1 MQVRS
6 VSAASNVYK
15 PPVKLYSVAEALVA
29 LKLNRKLKVTLLDTP
44 ANISRNLNALKN
56 IQSQIKQISFPS
68 PADKLNLNG
77 AQLKQYDKLL
87 PKFPDNSLVL
97 TGEFS
102 ALNTHISV
110 MRENNA
116 KINKI
121 ILTPATDPNTKQTIS
136 PWDSQL
142 WSKSVNGK
150 FEIRTQVTNSVMTTV
165 DGTATTPGTTTTNN
179 QTVTAEQT
187 VQPTASIAKFIPFE
201 DTKALATN
209 FRGLKALDNMGM
221 LSGIEAFKGSA
232 ITVNIAQA
240 KAMSALFDKYSTKFH
255 LHIRDTTTNISKN
268 INFISGINKKL
279 ASIKQIGNI
288 KPLEISR
295 AENRKA
301 NYALSKMKN
310 AYSIRY
316 VG

>member
-1 MQVRS
+1 MQIRS
-6 VSAASNVYK
+6 VRTASNVYK
-15 PPVKLYSVAEALVA
+15 PPAKLYSVTEALAA
-29 LKLNRKLKVTLLDTP
+29 LKLNRKLKVTLRDTP

-110 MRENNA
+110 MRVNNA

-142 WSKSVNGK
+142 WSKSVNGQ
-150 FEIRTQVTNSVMTTV
+150 FEIQTQVTNSVMTTV

-179 QTVTAEQT
+179 QTVTVEQT

-209 FRGLKALDNMGM
+209 FTGLKALDNMGM
-221 LSGIEAFKGSA
+221 LSGIEAFNESE

-268 INFISGINKKL
+268 IDFISGINKKL
-279 ASIKQIGNI
+279 ASITQIGNI

-310 AYSIRY
+310 AYSIKY

>member
-1 MQVRS
+1 
-6 VSAASNVYK
+6 
-15 PPVKLYSVAEALVA
+15 
-29 LKLNRKLKVTLLDTP
+29 VTLLDTP

-110 MRENNA
+110 MRVNNA

-179 QTVTAEQT
+179 QTVTVEQT

-209 FRGLKALDNMGM
+209 FTGLKALDNMGM

-310 AYSIRY
+310 AYSIKY

>member
-1 MQVRS
+1 MQIRS
-6 VSAASNVYK
+6 VRTASNVYK
-15 PPVKLYSVAEALVA
+15 PPAKLYSVTEALAA
-29 LKLNRKLKVTLLDTP
+29 LKLNRKLKVTLRDTP

-68 PADKLNLNG
+68 ADDKLNLNSN
-77 AQLKQYDKLL
+77 QLKLYEKLL

-142 WSKSVNGK
+142 WSKSVNGQ
-150 FEIRTQVTNSVMTTV
+150 FEIQTQVTNSVMTTV

-179 QTVTAEQT
+179 QTVTVEQT

-209 FRGLKALDNMGM
+209 FTGLKALDNMGM
-221 LSGIEAFKGSA
+221 LSGIEAFNESE

-268 INFISGINKKL
+268 IDFISGINKKL
-279 ASIKQIGNI
+279 ASITQIGNI

-301 NYALSKMKN
+301 DLALSKMKN
-310 AYSIRY
+310 AYSVKYIA
-316 VG
+316 